1 MSAQPAQPPSR
12 GGLPAAAVRRPVA
25 TVMFFLV
32 VVLLGGIAFTRLP
45 VDLMPELV
53 YPTLTV
59 RTDYANVGPQEVEDL
74 VTRPIEEAV
83 AAIAGVEEITSSS
96 GEGESVVRVA
106 FTWGTNLDT
115 AADEVRT
122 RLDRIRSGLP
132 DDAEAPQL
140 FKFDLSSFPVLF
152 LGVYSDTLDEVQ
164 LRQFTE
170 ERIER
175 RLERVPGVAAVDVRG
190 GLRRQVRVDLDRDR
204 LLSLGLSADRV
215 TRLLREENLNRPAGK
230 VEEGNL
236 DLYLRTVG
244 EYRTPAEIGATVVT
258 VRDGQPIYLRDV
270 AKIYEGV
277 EEVTSRVRINGEP
290 GIRVAINKQSGSNT
304 VEVARAA
311 KAEAERLGLDYP
323 EVRLVSIIDSS
334 EYIEQSIANVRN
346 AAVLGGL
353 LAVVVLLFF
362 LRSGRSTLVIATA
375 IPISVVATFA
385 LIYFAG
391 YTLNIM
397 TFGGLALGVGMLV
410 DNAVVVLENIF
421 RKREQGED
429 PETSAVEGTNEV
441 ALAITASTLTTMS
454 VFLPILFMEGVS
466 SVMYRQLAV
475 VVAFAL
481 FASLAVA
488 LTLIPMLSKLL
499 LARGTM
505 ARSATERVF
514 EEHSAEETGEGSRRP
529 RFIAAVFS
537 LSERWLGRLEESYGR
552 SLERAMARRGR
563 IVLVSVALLGLSL
576 LLVPHIGSELMPKSD
591 EGEVR
596 IDAEMAVGTRLGV
609 VDDAFRRVEEI
620 VEAEVP
626 EAESMLTFLG
636 GGGWRPTGQHTGNV
650 RVALVEGGE
659 RQRSSQQIAEDL
671 REPLSAI
678 PGLQVRTREGSGLFL
693 LRIAFGGGD
702 ESLVVEVFGEDL
714 NTGFEVADRV
724 RAALEGVPGVSDVR
738 LSRDPGRPERV
749 ITVDR
754 EKIARL
760 GLSMSDVA
768 GIVETNLAGSRSTVL
783 RRGGREYDI
792 FVRLAEGDRQSLE
805 ALDRVTL
812 VSSRGDTVPLSSV
825 VRVDTSRGPV
835 IVQRKDQER
844 VIYVSANVVGRDL
857 GSVAEDAR
865 VALRTVATPPGFAVQ
880 LGGEY
885 EEQQKAKRQ
894 LLISMLL
901 ALVLVYMVMA
911 AQFENLLDPFV
922 VMFSIP
928 MALIGVLVTLWATG
942 TTFNIQSYIGMV
954 MLTGIVVNN
963 AIVLVD
969 YINLLRRRDGLS
981 VVAAVAESARR
992 RLRPILMTTLT
1003 TILGLVPL
1011 AIGLGEGSELQAPM
1025 ARVVIGGLLTS
1036 TLITLYLVPAVYSAM
1051 AEWQGRRAARDQT
1064 ATDEAPGEPRIE
1076 EAEPAT

>member
-1 MSAQPAQPPSR
+1 MSVDANRERS
-12 GGLPAAAVRRPVA
+12 GGLAALAVRRPVA
-25 TVMFFLV
+25 TVMFFLI
-32 VVLLGGIAFTRLP
+32 VVLLGGIAFFRLP
-45 VDLMPELV
+45 VDLMPEV
-53 YPTLTV
+53 TYPTLTV
-59 RTDYANVGPQEVEDL
+59 RTDYPNVGPQEVEDL
-74 VTRPIEEAV
+74 VTRPVEEAV

-96 GEGESVVRVA
+96 GEGESMVRIA
-106 FTWGTNLDT
+106 FTWGTDLDE

-122 RLDRIRSGLP
+122 RIDRIRDALP
-132 DDAEAPQL
+132 EGAEAPRV
-140 FKFDLSSFPVLF
+140 FKFDLSSFPVLY
-152 LGVYSDTLDEVQ
+152 LGVYSDVLDEVG

-175 RLERVPGVAAVDVRG
+175 RLERVPGVAAVEVRG
-190 GLRRQVRVDLDRDR
+190 GLRRQIRVDLDRDR
-204 LLSLGLSADRV
+204 LLALGLSADRV
-215 TRLLREENLNRPAGK
+215 TTLLRQENLNRPAGK

-244 EYRTPAEIGATVVT
+244 EYRTAAEIGATVLT
-258 VRDGQPIYLRDV
+258 VRDGSPVYLRDV
-270 AKIYEGV
+270 ADIREGV
-277 EEVTSRVRINGEP
+277 EEVTSIVRINGEP

-304 VEVARAA
+304 VEVAKAA
-311 KAEAERLGLDYP
+311 LAEAERINLDYA
-323 EVRLVSIIDSS
+323 EVRLVPIIDSS
-334 EYIEQSIANVRN
+334 EYIEQAIDNVRT
-346 AAVLGGL
+346 AAVLGGI

-385 LIYFAG
+385 LVYFAG

-410 DNAVVVLENIF
+410 DNAVVVLENVF
-421 RKREQGED
+421 RRREKGDDPATAAVQG
-429 PETSAVEGTNEV
+429 TGEV

-475 VVAFAL
+475 VVAFSL

-488 LTLIPMLSKLL
+488 LTLIPMLSNLL
-499 LARGTM
+499 LSRGP
-505 ARSATERVF
+505 AHGASRWPWLNRL
-514 EEHSAEETGEGSRRP
+514 SRRSEGWVDGLEDGY
-529 RFIAAVFS
+529 ASS
-537 LSERWLGRLEESYGR
+537 LH
-552 SLERAMARRGR
+552 RALSHRGR
-563 IVLVSVALLGLSL
+563 VVLGALVMLGLSL
-576 LLVPHIGSELMPKSD
+576 LLVPRIGSELMPKTD

-596 IDAEMAVGTRLGV
+596 IDGEMAVGTRLGV
-609 VDDAFRRVEEI
+609 LDDAFRRVEEI
-620 VEAEVP
+620 VRREVP
-626 EAESMLTFLG
+626 EAKSTLAFLG
-636 GGGWRPTGQHTGNV
+636 GGGWHPSGQHTGNL
-650 RVALVEGGE
+650 RVSLVDAGE
-659 RQRSSQQIAEDL
+659 RERSSEQIAEEL
-671 REPLSAI
+671 RPALAGI
-678 PGLQVRTREGSGLFL
+678 PGIQLRTREGSGLFL

-702 ESLVVEVFGEDL
+702 EALNVEIYGDDVD
-714 NTGFEVADRV
+714 TGYALAERV
-724 RAALEGVPGVSDVR
+724 RTALETIPGVSDVR

-760 GLSMSDVA
+760 GLSMSAVA
-768 GIVETNLAGSRSTVL
+768 GIVETNLAGSRATVL

-792 FVRLAEGDRQSLE
+792 FVRLAEPDRADLA

-812 VSSRGDTVPLSSV
+812 VSARGETVPLTSV
-825 VRVDTSRGPV
+825 IGVESARGPV
-835 IVQRKDQER
+835 IVERKDQER
-844 VIYVSANVVGRDL
+844 VLYVSANVTGRDL
-857 GSVAEDAR
+857 GSVATDAR
-865 VALRTVATPPGFAVQ
+865 EVLRGVETPDGFAVT

-885 EEQQKAKRQ
+885 EEQQKAQRA
-894 LLISMLL
+894 LMIAMLL

-928 MALIGVLVTLWATG
+928 MALIGVLVTLWITG

-954 MLTGIVVNN
+954 MLAGIVVNN

-969 YINLLRRRDGLS
+969 YVNLLRRRDGLGLRE
-981 VVAAVAESARR
+981 AVAEGARR

-1003 TILGLVPL
+1003 TVLGLVPL

-1036 TLITLYLVPAVYSAM
+1036 TLITLYLVPAVYTGLA
-1051 AEWQGRRAARDQT
+1051 AWQERRRAARRR
-1064 ATDEAPGEPRIE
+1064 GEVGGE
-1076 EAEPAT
+1076 GAEVVA